1 MPHQT
6 LQDLQRYTGI
16 QHMHRIGM
24 AERMW
29 RDRDRERHTIS
40 GSGGNRL
47 PNPGPDR
54 SVRHFPDPRFLC
66 PACSFITPFHGD
78 FQCGHHRLQLADV
91 PGVGERNQP
100 VSLLPGGRSSCPPG
114 GFFGPLFQGR
124 KLHKRIRRRERKIPP
139 RQRQCFIN
147 ARTGVPQC
155 GQQHLAAQIRDVME
169 QGAHFRGQQVFG
181 QFIMNHRHLA
191 ECQRCRIIDG
201 NRKLSGIP
209 GMVDRCRQVLHI
221 SVHSTGKRRAGFPQP
236 GTFPDNGAGYRHASR
251 R

>member
-1 MPHQT
+1 
-6 LQDLQRYTGI
+6 
-16 QHMHRIGM
+16 
-24 AERMW
+24 MW

-54 SVRHFPDPRFLC
+54 SVCHFPDPRFLC

-78 FQCGHHRLQLADV
+78 FQCCHHRLQLADV

-100 VSLLPGGRSSCPPG
+100 VSLLTGRRSSCRSG
-114 GFFGPLFQGR
+114 CLFGPLFQCR

-147 ARTGVPQC
+147 ACSGVPQC

-169 QGAHFRGQQVFG
+169 QGTHFWSQQIFW
-181 QFIMNHRHLA
+181 QFIMNHRHL
-191 ECQRCRIIDG
+191 
-201 NRKLSGIP
+201 SGDAYQCSFHEETS
-209 GMVDRCRQVLHI
+209 GGF
-221 SVHSTGKRRAGFPQP
+221 STTRYLP
-236 GTFPDNGAGYRHASR
+236 SL
-251 R
+251 